1 MERTKKRERTGFR
14 KWLHE
19 FLTGTYTYRK
29 GDGPL
34 VTVTGGRH
42 FSVDPREV
50 LYLLAKRG
58 DLKGIPGFSKKT
70 AGENSD
76 SHSSGP
82 KERKENPDTKPGA

>member
-19 FLTGTYTYRK
+19 FLTDTYTYRK
-29 GDGPL
+29 GENYPL
-34 VTVTGGRH
+34 VTVSGHRQ

-58 DLKGIPGFSKKT
+58 DLKGMPGFSKKT
-70 AGENSD
+70 AEKT
-76 SHSSGP
+76 H
-82 KERKENPDTKPGA
+82 DTEPGA

>member
-34 VTVTGGRH
+34 VTVVGHRY

-50 LYLLAKRG
+50 FEVLARRG
-58 DLKGIPGFSKKT
+58 ELDGMPGFSKKST
-70 AGENSD
+70 GENSD

-82 KERKENPDTKPGA
+82 KERKENPGTEHGA